1 MLKKAIKWF
10 LSSLDTSTTGGSARK
25 LTAFL
30 FSLCTAYIELVWIDW
45 AKNHNDFSVLFTVI
59 TANFGF
65 ISLLL
70 GLTTYQYLKQDK
82 KELVEPPKPDTPNKE
97 DVG

>member
-1 MLKKAIKWF
+1 MFKKIIKWF

-30 FSLCTAYIELVWIDW
+30 FSFCTAYIELVWINW
-45 AKNHNDFSVLFTVI
+45 AKQNNDFSVLFTVV

-82 KELVEPPKPDTPNKE
+82 KELAEPPKPDTPKE
-97 DVG
+97 DVE